1 MYQKITAFL
10 ALLASPLFLFADVS
24 LRVTTATT
32 DLAALVR
39 TIGGDRV
46 EVHSLVRPLQDPHY
60 LDATP
65 GMVVRL
71 SRSDLVVEN
80 GVELEIGWLPEVLSQ
95 TRNRSVR
102 PGGRGHLDASRNV
115 DLIQVPE
122 RVFRDQGDVHPSGN
136 PHYTLDLTAT
146 QPAAESIASALIRLD
161 RANRE
166 IYQVNLQAF
175 RESAEATVNRWRE
188 KFEPF
193 QGEGIIVYHRHFDYL
208 TKNLGLEI
216 VDTIEPLPGLAPS
229 ARHIADLMDRWD
241 GESVRLILIEPW
253 HDPRVTQRVA
263 EHLGVPLV
271 VGCPAVGSC
280 DETED
285 LISLFEANAAKLLQ
299 ALEE

>member
-1 MYQKITAFL
+1 MYRKITAFL
-10 ALLASPLFLFADVS
+10 ALLASPLFLLADAP

-102 PGGRGHLDASRNV
+102 PGGRGHLDASQNV
-115 DLIQVPE
+115 DLIQVPD
-122 RVFRDQGDVHPSGN
+122 RGFRDQGDVHPSGN
-136 PHYTLDLTAT
+136 PHYTLDLTAVL
-146 QPAAESIASALIRLD
+146 PAAESVARALIRLD
-161 RANRE
+161 GANRE
-166 IYQVNLQAF
+166 IYQANLRAF

-229 ARHIADLMDRWD
+229 ARHVADLMDSWD
-241 GESVRLILIEPW
+241 AESVRLVLIEPW
-253 HDPRVTQRVA
+253 HDPRVAQRVA
-263 EHLGVPLV
+263 DHLGVPLV
-271 VGCPAVGSC
+271 VGCPAVDAC
-280 DETED
+280 DDTED

-299 ALEE
+299 ALEK